1 MELGANTAYMFET
14 VEAVLKISG
23 TNARLGNLLGASTPL
38 LLGSSSS
45 ECLPHMLSDSN
56 NPDFENISTSP
67 VSVALDD
74 VILESRQMKHNFR
87 GIRKYYGLNAST
99 LIFLVPTQVGTFR
112 CTPSSD
118 RGVSLDTAHGRLQIE
133 TSDFQLVAK
142 AAKPDISLALN
153 DNVSAHVSKIRN
165 EKSVSRTLGWL
176 TSLLKREPE
185 FPGFIFG
192 SIEGTND
199 LHLRKLSALQTAAL
213 PVDGFVISGICSGES
228 SEERDNILSTIL
240 PLLPDEKCR
249 AISSVTSPLDILNAI
264 HHGVDVI
271 QSDYAT
277 VLSNLCYASVFSIPN
292 SRSGLVSSATRNI
305 EDWRPKFCPC
315 GTQVAAPSKLNLRD
329 KQFERDQLPLLI
341 GCTCYTCKHYMRA
354 YLHHLLNVRELL
366 GNTLLHIHNLHHLNK
381 LVECT
386 RESIYYGSFLVFWKE
401 FKRSF
406 QGGFQ

>member
-1 MELGANTAYMFET
+1 MLAEKFSYASSIAENGRDMNEYLYTHKGWIEELIF
-14 VEAVLKISG
+14 
-23 TNARLGNLLGASTPL
+23 RLSILSVIGLGFYSLAK
-38 LLGSSSS
+38 
-45 ECLPHMLSDSN
+45 N
-56 NPDFENISTSP
+56 
-67 VSVALDD
+67 
-74 VILESRQMKHNFR
+74 
-87 GIRKYYGLNAST
+87 IRKTNKIIFYVFILLQCWMLMHALISYSVWPKFIISELHGAKGPLVWLSLS
-99 LIFLVPTQVGTFR
+99 LIFI
-112 CTPSSD
+112 
-118 RGVSLDTAHGRLQIE
+118 SLDPNNWNYIKKIL
-133 TSDFQLVAK
+133 LVLTNI
-142 AAKPDISLALN
+142 AAVIVLYK
-153 DNVSAHVSKIRN
+153 VVF
-165 EKSVSRTLGWL
+165 
-176 TSLLKREPE
+176 E

-192 SIEGTND
+192 SIEGTNE

-305 EDWRPKFCPC
+305 EDWRPKFSPC

-329 KQFERDQLPLLI
+329 KQFERDQQPLLI